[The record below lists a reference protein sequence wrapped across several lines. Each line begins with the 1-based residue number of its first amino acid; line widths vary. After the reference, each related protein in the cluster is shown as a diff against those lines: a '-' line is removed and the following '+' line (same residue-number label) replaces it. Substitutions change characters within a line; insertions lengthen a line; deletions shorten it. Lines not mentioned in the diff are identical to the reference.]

1 MEHPNSM
8 PIVMKTQH
16 SHLQRL
22 VLQPQQSVQPLAPS
36 AQIELTLAQQHYLVH
51 VLRLKSGAEFIA
63 LNGKGQWWRAELLAD
78 LQSAAIAEEIIART
92 ELPIPVTLAIA
103 MPKGNGME
111 TVIRICTEL
120 GVSRIVPLWSDRTVV
135 KPGTSMGSQKLER
148 WRRIAQEAS
157 EQSLRTYI
165 PEIVKPQ
172 AFTDWLSE
180 PQAVNQI
187 CKFIGVT
194 HADRSHLLSSMLEV
208 FHANRLANQLADAI
222 LVMTGP
228 EGGWTKDE
236 EELAATHAFQPVS
249 LGDRILAAT
258 TAPVVAL
265 SIISAVINT
274 I

>member
-1 MEHPNSM
+1 
-8 PIVMKTQH
+8 MKTQH

-22 VLQPQQSVQPLAPS
+22 VLQPQQSVQPLVPS
-36 AQIELTLAQQHYLVH
+36 AQIELNPAQQHYLVH
-51 VLRLKSGAEFIA
+51 VLRLKPGAEFIA

-78 LQSAAIAEEIIART
+78 LQSATIAEEIIART

-111 TVIRICTEL
+111 AVIRTCTEL

-135 KPGTSMGSQKLER
+135 KPGTSLGVQKLER
-148 WRRIAQEAS
+148 WQRIAAEAS
-157 EQSLRTYI
+157 EQSLRTYV
-165 PEIVKPQ
+165 PEIGKPQ
-172 AFTDWLSE
+172 AVSDWLRE
-180 PQAVNQI
+180 PQAATRVH
-187 CKFIGVT
+187 KFIGVT
-194 HADRSHLLSSMLEV
+194 HGDRSHLLSSMLEV
-208 FHANRLANQLADAI
+208 FHANRLENQLADAI
-222 LVMTGP
+222 LVMTGS

-236 EELAATHAFQPVS
+236 EELAMTHDFQPVS

-265 SIISAVINT
+265 SIISAIINT